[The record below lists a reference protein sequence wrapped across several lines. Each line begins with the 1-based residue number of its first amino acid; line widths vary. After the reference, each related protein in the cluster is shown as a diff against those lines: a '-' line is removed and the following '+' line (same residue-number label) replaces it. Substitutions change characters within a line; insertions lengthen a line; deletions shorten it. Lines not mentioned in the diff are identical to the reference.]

1 MSDDYSVELREVIP
15 EHRDALFSQYSNPQ
29 SIHMAAFVFGDPFDR
44 DAFEARLDRLLSDRS
59 ILYRSILA
67 NEDIV
72 GAIASFFM
80 EGEREVTYGIHPD
93 YWDKGITTDALK
105 LFIEIEEE
113 RPLQAHA
120 ASDNYG
126 SLRVL
131 EKCGFRPIGSEVS
144 FAPARDA
151 QIEETVMALD

>member
-1 MSDDYSVELREVIP
+1 MSDNPSVELQEVLP
-15 EHRDALFSQYSNPQ
+15 EHRDALFAQYSHPQ
-29 SIHMAAFVFGDPFDR
+29 SVHMAAFVFGDPFDR
-44 DAFEARLDRLLSDRS
+44 DTFEARLDRLLADRS

-67 NEDIV
+67 EGEPV

-93 YWDKGITTDALK
+93 NWDLGITTEALK
-105 LFIEIEEE
+105 LFLEIEKE
-113 RPLQAHA
+113 RPLQAHS

-131 EKCGFRPIGSEVS
+131 EKCGFKPIGKEVS
-144 FAPARDA
+144 FAPARNA
-151 QIEETVMALD
+151 EIEETVLVLD